1 MVKLALNETQRS
13 SLTLLLALTST
24 ETPDMIKRFNKL
36 SLNKNNT
43 FSKSSMD
50 YEIPSNQ
57 EAMTKFVDLDLTINL
72 GETSYVKHNLTEEL
86 NEIREILDKRLVLLK
101 RKESLTY
108 GARTGKFPPWFS
120 AKFHCSLNLP
130 NEENAR
136 FEDFWKILSEKST
149 KETVDSVLEFLDT
162 QVRDK
167 ETEVN
172 RVRTEALRKLKT
184 SSGDFETEQKHLDDR
199 ILKINEQQTKEIHQF
214 RSKLDALLESAV
226 SQNPRRERRET
237 EHRRPFPRRH
247 YPQRGH
253 PRRSRNQPY

>member
-43 FSKSSMD
+43 ISKSSMD

-101 RKESLTY
+101 R
-108 GARTGKFPPWFS
+108 
-120 AKFHCSLNLP
+120 
-130 NEENAR
+130 
-136 FEDFWKILSEKST
+136 
-149 KETVDSVLEFLDT
+149 
-162 QVRDK
+162 
-167 ETEVN
+167 
-172 RVRTEALRKLKT
+172 
-184 SSGDFETEQKHLDDR
+184 
-199 ILKINEQQTKEIHQF
+199 
-214 RSKLDALLESAV
+214 
-226 SQNPRRERRET
+226 REPYL
-237 EHRRPFPRRH
+237 RRPYWEIPALV
-247 YPQRGH
+247 QRKI
-253 PRRSRNQPY
+253 PLLP